1 MGPLSGPVAD
11 WLTAY
16 VCVGVCI
23 GAAGRGAT
31 FWNLWAANPVAP
43 PLPQQLR
50 GRRAAKQAAAAG
62 PARKPSRRPLEL
74 PGCDLGPLLNF
85 VGAFVKPNCR
95 TKMKWLVEAL
105 NASSPA
111 DLHRAQVAAR
121 RAASVR

>member
-1 MGPLSGPVAD
+1 MAD